1 MRRILVI
8 ISCMLSTFMAMA
20 QEYNLRWISSP
31 CVDSTAQIWFRNQYV
46 HHKKIKKAYVC
57 IATTGYADLYIN
69 RRNASR
75 NYLAPYRQP
84 YSDYPVSTTYDIT
97 RFSRPDTTTIAVW
110 YSPSY
115 PHINNRQLSLIYYGT
130 YQDGSSF
137 SFASDESWL
146 CRPSC
151 SQFNS
156 KGSET
161 IDGRIDKNEWKANQI
176 NDLALWQGCKKQPIS
191 SSEYPH
197 STDNLNNTI
206 ESIIPYRYFDIEKDT
221 ITYDFGLGLIGFAR
235 VTLRGARKGERIFI
249 GDMEYICSGQL
260 DEQACLRFTTMPVRK
275 LTIYGDNKFRADHI
289 VNVEGI
295 SIISH

>member
-1 MRRILVI
+1 MRRLLVI
-8 ISCMLSTFMAMA
+8 ISCILSTLMAMA

-31 CVDSTAQIWFRNQYV
+31 SVDSTAQIWFRNQYV

-69 RRNASR
+69 RRNASC

-137 SFASDESWL
+137 SFASDDSWL

-176 NDLALWQGCKKQPIS
+176 NDLALWQGCKKQSIS

-197 STDNLNNTI
+197 STDNHTNTI

-221 ITYDFGLGLIGFAR
+221 ITYDFGLGFIGFAR

-275 LTIYGDNKFRADHI
+275 LTIYGDKKFRTDHI

-295 SIISH
+295 SIINH

>member
-1 MRRILVI
+1 MRRLLVI
-8 ISCMLSTFMAMA
+8 ISCMLYTLMAMA

-31 CVDSTAQIWFRNQYV
+31 SVDSTAQIWFRNQYV

-69 RRNASR
+69 RRNASC
-75 NYLAPYRQP
+75 NYLAPYRQS

-137 SFASDESWL
+137 SFASDDSWL

-176 NDLALWQGCKKQPIS
+176 NDLALWQGCKKQSIS

-197 STDNLNNTI
+197 STDNHTNTI

-221 ITYDFGLGLIGFAR
+221 ITYDFGLGFIGFAR

-295 SIISH
+295 SIINH

>member
-1 MRRILVI
+1 MRRLLVI
-8 ISCMLSTFMAMA
+8 ISCMLYTLMAMA

-31 CVDSTAQIWFRNQYV
+31 SVDSTAQIWFRNQYV

-69 RRNASR
+69 RRNASC
-75 NYLAPYRQP
+75 NYLAPYRQS

-137 SFASDESWL
+137 SFASDDSWL

-191 SSEYPH
+191 SLEYPH
-197 STDNLNNTI
+197 STDNHTNTI

-221 ITYDFGLGLIGFAR
+221 ITYDFGLGFIGFAR

-295 SIISH
+295 SIINH

>member
-8 ISCMLSTFMAMA
+8 ISCMLSTLIAMA

-69 RRNASR
+69 RRNASC

-137 SFASDESWL
+137 SFVSDESWL

-161 IDGRIDKNEWKANQI
+161 IDGKIDKNEWKANQI

-221 ITYDFGLGLIGFAR
+221 ITYDFGLGFIGFAR
-235 VTLRGARKGERIFI
+235 VTLRGDRK
-249 GDMEYICSGQL
+249 S
-260 DEQACLRFTTMPVRK
+260 V
-275 LTIYGDNKFRADHI
+275 
-289 VNVEGI
+289 V
-295 SIISH
+295 

>member
-115 PHINNRQLSLIYYGT
+115 PHTSAIPHLLRHLSGWLIVL
-130 YQDGSSF
+130 F
-137 SFASDESWL
+137 CFRRIVAM
-146 CRPSC
+146 PS
-151 SQFNS
+151 
-156 KGSET
+156 
-161 IDGRIDKNEWKANQI
+161 IM
-176 NDLALWQGCKKQPIS
+176 LA
-191 SSEYPH
+191 
-197 STDNLNNTI
+197 
-206 ESIIPYRYFDIEKDT
+206 
-221 ITYDFGLGLIGFAR
+221 
-235 VTLRGARKGERIFI
+235 V
-249 GDMEYICSGQL
+249 
-260 DEQACLRFTTMPVRK
+260 
-275 LTIYGDNKFRADHI
+275 
-289 VNVEGI
+289 
-295 SIISH
+295 

>member
-8 ISCMLSTFMAMA
+8 ILCMLSTLMAMA

-31 CVDSTAQIWFRNQYV
+31 SVDSTAQIWFRNQYV

-69 RRNASR
+69 RRNASC

-137 SFASDESWL
+137 SFASDDSWL

-197 STDNLNNTI
+197 STDNHTNTI

-221 ITYDFGLGLIGFAR
+221 ITYDFGLGFIGFAR

-295 SIISH
+295 SIINH

>member
-1 MRRILVI
+1 MRRLLVI
-8 ISCMLSTFMAMA
+8 ISCMLSTLMAMA

-31 CVDSTAQIWFRNQYV
+31 SVDSTAQIWFRNQYV

-69 RRNASR
+69 RRNASC

-137 SFASDESWL
+137 SFASDDSWL

-197 STDNLNNTI
+197 STDNHTNTI
-206 ESIIPYRYFDIEKDT
+206 ESIIPYCYFDIEKDT
-221 ITYDFGLGLIGFAR
+221 ITYVFGLGFIGFAR

-260 DEQACLRFTTMPVRK
+260 DEQACLRFTTMPVRE
-275 LTIYGDNKFRADHI
+275 LTIYGDKKFRADHI

-295 SIISH
+295 SIINH

>member
-1 MRRILVI
+1 MRRLLVI
-8 ISCMLSTFMAMA
+8 ISCMLSTLMAMA

-31 CVDSTAQIWFRNQYV
+31 SVDSTAQIWFRNQYV

-69 RRNASR
+69 RRNASC

-137 SFASDESWL
+137 SFASDDSWL

-176 NDLALWQGCKKQPIS
+176 NDLALWQGCKKQSIS

-197 STDNLNNTI
+197 STDNHTNTI

-221 ITYDFGLGLIGFAR
+221 ITYDFGLGFIGFAR

-295 SIISH
+295 SIINH

>member
-1 MRRILVI
+1 MRRLLVI
-8 ISCMLSTFMAMA
+8 ISCMLSTLMAMA

-31 CVDSTAQIWFRNQYV
+31 SVDSTAQIWFRNQYV

-69 RRNASR
+69 RRNASC

-137 SFASDESWL
+137 SFASDDSWL

-197 STDNLNNTI
+197 STDNHTNTI

-221 ITYDFGLGLIGFAR
+221 ITYVFGLGFIGFAR

-260 DEQACLRFTTMPVRK
+260 DEQACLRFTTMPVRE
-275 LTIYGDNKFRADHI
+275 LTIYGDKKFRADHI

-295 SIISH
+295 SIINH

>member
-1 MRRILVI
+1 MRRLLVI
-8 ISCMLSTFMAMA
+8 ISCMLSTLMAMA

-31 CVDSTAQIWFRNQYV
+31 SVDSTAQIWFRNQYV

-69 RRNASR
+69 RRNASC

-137 SFASDESWL
+137 SFASDDSWL

-197 STDNLNNTI
+197 STDNHTNTI

-221 ITYDFGLGLIGFAR
+221 ITYVFGLGFIGFAR

-295 SIISH
+295 SIMVR

>member
-1 MRRILVI
+1 MRIILVI
-8 ISCMLSTFMAMA
+8 ISCMLSTLMAMA

-31 CVDSTAQIWFRNQYV
+31 SVDSTAQIWFRNQYV

-69 RRNASR
+69 RRNASC

-137 SFASDESWL
+137 SFASDDSWL

-176 NDLALWQGCKKQPIS
+176 NDLALWQGCKKQSIS

-197 STDNLNNTI
+197 STDNHTNTI
-206 ESIIPYRYFDIEKDT
+206 ESIISYRYFDIEKDT
-221 ITYDFGLGLIGFAR
+221 ITYDFGLGFIGFAR

-295 SIISH
+295 SIMVR